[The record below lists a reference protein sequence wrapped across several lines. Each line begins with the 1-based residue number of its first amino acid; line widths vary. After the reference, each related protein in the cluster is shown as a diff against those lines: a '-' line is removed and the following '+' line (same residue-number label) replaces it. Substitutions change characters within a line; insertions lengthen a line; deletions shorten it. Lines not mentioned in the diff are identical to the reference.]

1 MHCVGSIAPPERICP
16 VVSSSNHF
24 SRRNEGSVAFRA
36 NVATVR
42 GWHFGIHEESDL
54 PVLGAIRRRLR
65 TSQTLCG
72 FFLLILVTLGALAPY
87 PTSSTASATAG
98 VPSAEAVDRAAA
110 LEATLGAQ
118 IGPNL
123 RSALVDLED
132 FVLLVEQEVHLDRS
146 RLTALDGRVEEAE
159 QNAAILETA
168 LDNID
173 RLADGSEK
181 LTESDVALR
190 NQRPVV
196 EAQLEGVIASTET
209 GERLIATEEAVLDAG
224 FDRLLAA
231 QLVRAEILVELRA
244 ELAELDAVSILVDDV
259 RLADKVVF
267 DISLGRATI
276 AQVDD
281 PGVALVPDRLVG
293 EPPSASV
300 EMVWP
305 TIGAVNSGFGMRWH
319 PVYGGQRM
327 HTGVDIDG
335 DWGEDVVAVE
345 AGVVTRSDWN
355 GGYGKTVIIDHG
367 NGISSL
373 YSHLSEQFVEVGDEV
388 EKGAV
393 VGLVGAT
400 GTATD
405 AHLHFE
411 VRLEDEA
418 VDPFIFLP

>member
-1 MHCVGSIAPPERICP
+1 M
-16 VVSSSNHF
+16 
-24 SRRNEGSVAFRA
+24 
-36 NVATVR
+36 
-42 GWHFGIHEESDL
+42 
-54 PVLGAIRRRLR
+54 LGAIRRRLR

-72 FFLLILVTLGALAPY
+72 FSLLILVTLGALAPY
-87 PTSSTASATAG
+87 PTSSSASAAT
-98 VPSAEAVDRAAA
+98 VEPSAEAIERASA
-110 LEATLGAQ
+110 LESMLGAQ

-123 RSALVDLED
+123 RSALVDLEQ
-132 FVLLVEQEVHLDRS
+132 FVLVVEKEVDLDRG
-146 RLTALDGRVEEAE
+146 RLVALDDRVEEAE
-159 QNAAILETA
+159 QSAAILEAA

-190 NQRPVV
+190 NQRPEV
-196 EAQLEGVIASTET
+196 EAQLEGVIASAET
-209 GERLIATEEAVLDAG
+209 GERLIATEQAVLGAG
-224 FDRLLAA
+224 FDRLLVA
-231 QLVRAEILVELRA
+231 QLVRAEILVDLRA
-244 ELAELDAVSILVDDV
+244 EFGELDAVSILVDDI

-267 DISLGRATI
+267 DISLGRARL

-281 PGVALVPDRLVG
+281 PGVALVPDRLVLD
-293 EPPSASV
+293 ASSGSL

-327 HTGVDIDG
+327 HTGIDIDG

-367 NGISSL
+367 NGITSL
-373 YSHLSEQFVEVGDEV
+373 YSHLSEQMVEVGDEV

-393 VGLVGAT
+393 VGVVGAT

-411 VRLEDEA
+411 VRREGEA